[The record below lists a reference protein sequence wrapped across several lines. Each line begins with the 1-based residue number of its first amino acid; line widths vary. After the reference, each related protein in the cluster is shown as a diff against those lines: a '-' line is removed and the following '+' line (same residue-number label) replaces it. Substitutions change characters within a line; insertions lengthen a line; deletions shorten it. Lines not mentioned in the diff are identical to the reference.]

1 MLGPSGATTE
11 RVLEALDAIVFSGG
25 GDVDPARHGTG
36 AHETV
41 YGVVPERDAFE
52 LELARAALERP
63 ELPVLGICRGMQVIN
78 VAQGGDLEL
87 HIPDTRGDAVVHR
100 LPPREPTFHAVRV
113 EPRSPLGEIYGRE
126 EFPVCSWHHQEVRRI
141 GRDLEPI
148 AWAPDG
154 VVEGLVYTGHP
165 FAVAVQWHPEL
176 QVPDDPL
183 QVRLFS
189 ALVERARS

>member
-1 MLGPSGATTE
+1 
-11 RVLEALDAIVFSGG
+11 
-25 GDVDPARHGTG
+25 
-36 AHETV
+36 
-41 YGVVPERDAFE
+41 
-52 LELARAALERP
+52 
-63 ELPVLGICRGMQVIN
+63 
-78 VAQGGDLEL
+78 
-87 HIPDTRGDAVVHR
+87 
-100 LPPREPTFHAVRV
+100 
-113 EPRSPLGEIYGRE
+113 
-126 EFPVCSWHHQEVRRI
+126 VRRI